1 MQRFISLLTLFTLF
15 TAYSFAQ
22 NLSIAGRV
30 TDSESK
36 EMLVKVAV
44 QVYRPDST
52 YLTGVTTDSLGRFTA
67 PIPQPG
73 KYLIKFSTLGYKQL
87 WQPLAMGTQPVSLGD
102 IRLVQDAIMLAETV
116 VQANIP
122 KMVIKGDTTVYNADA
137 YRVPEGSTLEALV
150 ERLPGARIEDN
161 GTITING
168 KTVTKV
174 MLDDRQFM
182 GNTQT
187 AMKNIPTYI
196 VDKVKAYDEKSD
208 MARRTGI
215 DDGNDQTVLNF
226 TVKPK
231 MRKGY
236 IVNAD
241 LGYGTHR
248 RYGSNLFSS
257 TFYGK
262 LRYNLIGNANNVS
275 DRGFNGRR
283 GRGGGSGSGQHTN
296 RNVGLGLSYF
306 ERNKLR
312 VNGNIT
318 WNHGN
323 NENESRTSAENFVN
337 KRGAFSNSHNLSHG
351 RNEGISANAQ
361 LEWQIDTLTTLNLR
375 PNFSY
380 SFNDGRSRSNNAS
393 FQQDPY
399 KFTDDPLAATGL
411 AQLAADSVI
420 VNSRA
425 NKSNNWSSST
435 SVGTSFNL
443 FRRLSRNG
451 RNFTIG
457 GNFNKSD
464 SRSKNISASNVHLYL
479 VKDQLGNDS
488 TYQTNRYTMAPSH
501 SLSYSLNASYSEPLM
516 KNLFLQLHY
525 NFAYSHDK
533 RDPATYDFDDTSEE
547 IFLNTLNGYRGW
559 DAYFDYLSFPLDHY
573 LDSDLSRYSEHTNYN
588 HDINTQLRLVT
599 NHFNVNMGM
608 QVRPQRSYFKQDYMG
623 LFVDTVRN
631 VTNISPT
638 LHLQYRAKRAN
649 GGQTRLEANYRG
661 STSQPSITDLLD
673 IRDDSNPLYIRM
685 GNPGLLPAFTHN
697 ASLNF
702 NNNNIKYHTNVNA
715 NMNFGLTRNSISN
728 VVTYDES
735 TGGRTTRPENIN
747 GDWYIGGGVT
757 FNTALD
763 TMNVWNVS
771 ARSSVNYN
779 QNAGYV
785 TLGQHASSQKNYAR
799 TTTYREDLSAEYRND
814 WLEVELQGA
823 VNYQHARNML
833 QPQSNLDTWR
843 YSYGAS
849 LSVQAPWGMQVA
861 TDINMHSRRGY
872 NDANM
877 NTNELIWNAQIA
889 QSFLRGKALTV
900 RLQLYDI
907 LARQSNFARNI
918 NANSRQDTWTN
929 AINSYAM
936 LHVSYRLH
944 VFGSRQARREMRNGM
959 RNFNP
964 DDRQGTPD
972 GARGMG
978 RGGRDRGT
986 RGGRTPRAGFGGPS
1000 AR

>member
-1 MQRFISLLTLFTLF
+1 MQRIISLLTLFILF
-15 TAYSFAQ
+15 FGTGSSQ
-22 NLSIAGRV
+22 NLSATGRV
-30 TDSESK
+30 IDSESK

-44 QVYRPDST
+44 QVYRTDST
-52 YLTGVTTDSLGRFTA
+52 YLTGVVTDSLGRFTA
-67 PIPQPG
+67 LIPQSG
-73 KYLIKFSTLGYKQL
+73 KYLIKFSTIGYKEL
-87 WQPLAMGTQPVSLGD
+87 WQAIAIGAQAVPMGD
-102 IRLVQDAIMLAETV
+102 IRLVQDAIMLDETV

-122 KMVIKGDTTVYNADA
+122 KMTIKGDTTVYNADA

-208 MARRTGI
+208 MAKRTGI

-236 IVNAD
+236 IANAD
-241 LGYGTHR
+241 VGYGTHD
-248 RYGSNLFSS
+248 RYGANLFSS

-262 LRYNLIGNANNVS
+262 LRYSLIGGANNIS
-275 DRGFNGRR
+275 DRGFSGRR
-283 GRGGGSGSGQHTN
+283 GRGGGSGNGQRTN
-296 RNVGLGLSYF
+296 KNIGLGLSYF
-306 ERNKLR
+306 ERDKLR

-318 WNHGN
+318 WNHGDYD
-323 NENESRTSAENFVN
+323 NESHSSAENFVN
-337 KRGAFSNSHNLSHG
+337 KRGAFSNSNSRSHG
-351 RNEGISANAQ
+351 RNESFGANAQ
-361 LEWQIDTLTTLNLR
+361 LEWHIDTLTTFNLR

-380 SFNDGRSRSNNAS
+380 SFNDGRNRSSNAS

-399 KFTDDPLAATGL
+399 KFTDDPLSEAGMATL
-411 AQLAADSVI
+411 VADSVM
-420 VNSRA
+420 VNARA
-425 NKSNNWSSST
+425 GKGNNWGNST

-457 GNFNKSD
+457 GNFSKSD
-464 SRSKNISASNVHLYL
+464 SHSKDISASNVHLYL
-479 VKDQLGNDS
+479 VKDRLGNDS
-488 TYQTNRYTMAPSH
+488 TYQTNRYTVAPSH
-501 SLSYSLNASYSEPLM
+501 SLSYSLNGSYSEPLM

-525 NFAYSHDK
+525 NFGYSHDK
-533 RDPATYDFDDTSEE
+533 RDPATYDFDDMSEE
-547 IFLNTLNGYRGW
+547 IFLSTLNGYRGW
-559 DAYFDYLSFPLDHY
+559 DSYFDHLSFPLDHY
-573 LDSDLSRYSEHTNYN
+573 LDSDLSRYSERTNYN
-588 HDINTQLRLVT
+588 HDINTQLRLVSE
-599 NHFNVNMGM
+599 HFNVNAGL

-638 LHLQYRAKRAN
+638 LRLQYHAKREN
-649 GGQTRLEANYRG
+649 GGQTRLEASYRG

-697 ASLNF
+697 ASIDF
-702 NNNNIKYHTNVNA
+702 NNNATRYHTNINA
-715 NMNFGLTRNSISN
+715 NLNFGLTRNSISN
-728 VVTYDES
+728 VLTYDEN
-735 TGGRTTRPENIN
+735 TGGHTTRPENID
-747 GDWYIGGGVT
+747 GDWNIGGGVT

-763 TMNVWNVS
+763 TLNVWNVS

-785 TLGQHASSQKNYAR
+785 TLNQKSSSQKNYAR
-799 TTTYREDLSAEYRND
+799 TTNYREDLSAEYRND
-814 WLEVELQGA
+814 WLEVEVQGA

-849 LSVQAPWGMQVA
+849 LSVQAPWGLQVA

-872 NDANM
+872 NDATM

-889 QSFLRGKALTV
+889 QSFLRGRALTV

-907 LARQSNFARNI
+907 LARQSNFSRSI
-918 NANSRQDTWTN
+918 NANSRRDTWTN

-936 LHVSYRLH
+936 LRVSYRLH
-944 VFGSRQARREMRNGM
+944 VFGSRQARREMRDG
-959 RNFNP
+959 RRSFGP
-964 DDRQGTPD
+964 DGRQGSPTD
-972 GARGMG
+972 GAPTAPR
-978 RGGRDRGT
+978 GRDRGN
-986 RGGRTPRAGFGGPS
+986 RGGRAPRGGFGGPS
-1000 AR
+1000 GR